1 MVAQLVER
9 ELPKLEVAGSRPVRR
24 LQGGADAH
32 TIQLGVP
39 SESSLEIWADRLVA
53 RAEDPA
59 HLCEELRFPVQHEPL
74 RPQLE
79 RYLTLLTDPRAA
91 GRQEA

>member
-1 MVAQLVER
+1 VVAQLVER

-24 LQGGADAH
+24 LQGWADVH

-39 SESSLEIWADRLVA
+39 SESSLDSWADRLA
-53 RAEDPA
+53 AKDEDPA
-59 HLCEELRFPVQHEPL
+59 HLCEELRLPVQHEPL

-91 GRQEA
+91 ARQEA